1 MDLAQKTSELISYLE
16 QVAATQSPTT
26 FACSFGAE
34 DMVLLDAIANH
45 ARKIEIFTLDTGRLP
60 EETQALLETV
70 RDKYPVAVRT
80 YFPDTA
86 AVQVWVEQNGPNG
99 FYKSVAQRQQ
109 CCHVRKVEPLQRALA
124 GKKSWI
130 TGLRR
135 EQSAA
140 RHALQREAWDDA
152 NGLIKINPLL
162 EWTLDD
168 VWGYIRTHD
177 VPYNALHDRGYPS
190 IGCAP
195 CTRAVQPG
203 EDIRAGRWWWE
214 TTSKECGLHTNAASS
229 VPGR

>member
-1 MDLAQKTSELISYLE
+1 MSLADKTSELISYLKE
-16 QVAATQSPTT
+16 IEANQSPIA

-34 DMVLLDAIANH
+34 DMVLLDAIARH

-60 EETQALLETV
+60 EETQELFEAV
-70 RDKYPVAVRT
+70 RDKYPIAIRT

-86 AVQVWVEQNGPNG
+86 TVQAWVEQNGPNA
-99 FYKSVAQRQQ
+99 FYKSVAQRLQ
-109 CCHVRKVEPLQRALA
+109 CCHIRKVEPLRRALA

-135 EQSAA
+135 EQSQA
-140 RHALQREAWDDA
+140 RQTLEREAWDDT

-162 EWTLDD
+162 EWRNPD
-168 VWGYIRTHD
+168 VWDYIRAHG

-195 CTRAVQPG
+195 CTRAIQPG

-214 TTSKECGLHTNAASS
+214 TTSKECGLHKHANSL
-229 VPGR
+229 

>member
-1 MDLAQKTSELISYLE
+1 MNLADKTSELIARLE
-16 QVAATQSPTT
+16 QSEANHSPAA

-34 DMVLLDAIANH
+34 DMVLLDAIAAK
-45 ARKIEIFTLDTGRLP
+45 ARTIEVFTLDSGRLP
-60 EETQALLETV
+60 EETHALLETV
-70 RDKYPVAVRT
+70 RDKYPIAIRT
-80 YFPDTA
+80 YFPHGA
-86 AVQVWVEQNGPNG
+86 AVETWIGQNGPNA

-109 CCHVRKVEPLQRALA
+109 CCHIRKVQPLARALA

-135 EQSAA
+135 EQSQA
-140 RHALQREAWDDA
+140 RQTLQSEAWDDA

-162 EWTLDD
+162 EWSNDD
-168 VWGYIRTHD
+168 VWAYIHANR

-203 EDIRAGRWWWE
+203 EDSRAGRWWWE
-214 TTSKECGLHTNAASS
+214 SSSKECGLHRPEVVTHE
-229 VPGR
+229 

>member
-1 MDLAQKTSELISYLE
+1 M
-16 QVAATQSPTT
+16 
-26 FACSFGAE
+26 
-34 DMVLLDAIANH
+34 
-45 ARKIEIFTLDTGRLP
+45 FTLDTGRLP
-60 EETQALLETV
+60 EETHALLETV
-70 RDKYPVAVRT
+70 RAKYPIAIRT
-80 YFPDTA
+80 YFPHAA
-86 AVQVWVEQNGPNG
+86 AVETWIGQNGPNA

-109 CCHVRKVEPLQRALA
+109 CCHIRKVQPLARALA

-135 EQSAA
+135 EQSQS
-140 RHALQREAWDDA
+140 RQTLQSEAWDDA

-162 EWTLDD
+162 EWSNDD
-168 VWGYIRTHD
+168 VWAYIHANR

-214 TTSKECGLHTNAASS
+214 SSSKECGLHRPEVVTHE
-229 VPGR
+229 